1 MTFQHQLK
9 LELME
14 KKHKQDMEKATLKL
28 DTGAVDGEAT
38 VGYSQEDMTRMLAE
52 MQEKAEAKEAIQQ

>member
-1 MTFQHQLK
+1 
-9 LELME
+9 ME

-38 VGYSQEDMTRMLAE
+38 IGYS
-52 MQEKAEAKEAIQQ
+52 